1 MRILFLGDVVAK
13 SGRKKVEERL
23 PELIQETHSDFVI
36 VNGENSAHGKGISVK
51 IYNSLKNAGADVITL
66 GNHAFSK
73 GEIKLHL
80 DECPDLVRP
89 ANLQPLDI
97 GKTICVKEVCGKKIA
112 VVNILGSVFM
122 DCATD
127 EPIVTMQRLLDK
139 IDADMIFVDLHA
151 EATSEKE
158 LFLRMFSDKCVAI
171 VGTHTHIQTADEKIY
186 DGCAFITDVG
196 MCGPY
201 DSILGRDV
209 EEIIAHNVYKQS
221 TRFTPSESEAML
233 CAVIIDVDEETGCAT
248 SIQRIQERP
257 NEENDLNFVENV

>member
-13 SGRKKVEERL
+13 SGRRKVEERL
-23 PELIQETHSDFVI
+23 PSLIKETQSDLVI

-51 IYNSLKNAGADVITL
+51 IYNSLKSVGADVVTL

-89 ANLQPLDI
+89 ANLEPLDI
-97 GKTICVKEVCGKKIA
+97 GKTICTKEVHGKKIA
-112 VVNILGSVFM
+112 IVNILGSVFM
-122 DCATD
+122 DCSTD

-139 IDADMIFVDLHA
+139 IDADMVFVDLHA

-158 LFLRMFSDKCVAI
+158 LFLRMFYDKCIAI

-186 DGCAFITDVG
+186 NGCAFITDVG

-209 EEIIAHNVYKQS
+209 EEIIAHNVYKQN

-233 CAVIIDVDEETGCAT
+233 CGVIIDVDEETGRAT

-257 NEENDLNFVENV
+257 SASEENE